1 MFDMVNFSREYVTGF
16 SLPIRRVLVY
26 ILKRNYHHC
35 KSSIRKQTAN
45 LKGTPKK
52 RGFSLER
59 NIPLLHFSEILY
71 IFFYHVYSK
80 IENNVLVQVEGF
92 C

>member
-1 MFDMVNFSREYVTGF
+1 MFYIVNFSREYVTGF

-35 KSSIRKQTAN
+35 ISSIRKQTAN
-45 LKGTPKK
+45 LKGAPKK
-52 RGFSLER
+52 RGFSLEG
-59 NIPLLHFSEILY
+59 ISPYCTFLKYY

-80 IENNVLVQVEGF
+80 IENNVLVRVKGF